1 MGACTGGAGRPA
13 QPSARSD
20 GALHC
25 LANATP
31 TSANSDAHGVRF
43 EAGIFLDW
51 GQMAKHGFHI
61 IHKGELEPKRKN
73 ECQNIRS

>member
-1 MGACTGGAGRPA
+1 MEQVAQHSLLQGLMEHCTV
-13 QPSARSD
+13 PS
-20 GALHC
+20 